1 MIRYVRRKLTEP
13 YLRLAQYLDKLPA
26 GYPATDNG
34 VEIRILQHLFSE
46 QEAELTIHL
55 TLLDESARVVAFRA
69 RQPVSRVAPIL
80 EEMAH
85 KGLINARHPTGE
97 VPVYSVNQF
106 VVGFWEDQVNRLD
119 VTVVKLFEEYA
130 PIYFERG
137 PWKHLPQIRTIPI
150 NEAIPI
156 TSEVMPYEHVETIL
170 RSKKE
175 IAVRNCVCRQERHIV
190 GKGCDKPIET
200 CLSFDG
206 AARNTVESGKG
217 HFISLEDALAN
228 IKNAQKAGLVLQ
240 PANSQNPI
248 FLCACC
254 GCCCGVLR
262 HIKADPNPASLVA
275 NSYQAEHDSEL
286 CIACGLCLEVCP
298 MDALTLANTGSI
310 AFNQLRCIGCGL
322 CVGVCPE
329 EAVKLVRKAESL
341 QTVPPKNV
349 LDTYLKMALKRKSWT
364 IFDMIGLVINS
375 LVDRIF
381 APRK

>member
-1 MIRYVRRKLTEP
+1 MTEP
-13 YLRLAQYLDKLPA
+13 YRRLAQYLDKLPA

-46 QEAELTIHL
+46 QEAELAIHL

-69 RQPVSRVAPIL
+69 RQPESRVAPML
-80 EEMAH
+80 EEMAR
-85 KGLINARHPTGE
+85 KGLINARHPAGE
-97 VPVYSVNQF
+97 VPVYSGNQF

-119 VTVVKLFEEYA
+119 VPLVKLFEEYA
-130 PIYFERG
+130 PIYFEKG

-150 NEAIPI
+150 NEAIQI
-156 TSEVMPYEHVETIL
+156 TSEVMPYDQVETIL
-170 RSKKE
+170 RSKKK
-175 IAVRNCVCRQERHIV
+175 IAVRNCVCRQERHVV

-217 HFISLEDALAN
+217 RFISLNEALS
-228 IKNAQKAGLVLQ
+228 IVEKAQKAGLVLQ

-275 NSYQAEHDSEL
+275 NPYHAEHDPEI
-286 CIACGLCLEVCP
+286 CTACGLCLEVCP
-298 MDALTLANTGSI
+298 MEALTLATDGSI
-310 AFNQLRCIGCGL
+310 AFDQLRCIGCGL

-329 EAVKLVRKAESL
+329 GAVKLVRKAAAL
-341 QTVPPKNV
+341 IAVPPRNV
-349 LDTYLKMALKRKSWT
+349 VGTYLKLAVKRKSWT
-364 IFDMIGLVINS
+364 IFDMAGLVIKS
-375 LVDRIF
+375 FMDRLI